1 MAMTTGPKQ
10 CAIGRI
16 GIVDYDTVETNNLH
30 RQIIHNEES
39 VKDNMSKAAS
49 ALLAVKRHV

>member
-1 MAMTTGPKQ
+1 MTTGPKQ
-10 CAIGRI
+10 CATGRI